1 VTVTLFHNMVCY
13 YHPDKPAAGLC
24 KYCQRG
30 LCSECAT
37 RAGDSLAC
45 SGLHE
50 EQVRAMEVLMQKNI
64 LQSKRVGSDYIRNTI
79 FYGIVGLLFTAFGA
93 SQLRWLGLQAVIYLM
108 IGLALLWAALAN
120 YLESRKY
127 K

>member
-1 VTVTLFHNMVCY
+1 VNNLVCY
-13 YHPDKPAAGLC
+13 YHPDKPAVGLC

-30 LCSECAT
+30 LCSICA
-37 RAGDSLAC
+37 ALVEDSLAC
-45 SGLHE
+45 KNLHE

-64 LQSKRVGSDYIRNTI
+64 LQSRRVGSDYIRNTI
-79 FYGIVGLLFTAFGA
+79 FYGIVGVLFTAFGA
-93 SQLRWLGLQAVIYLM
+93 SQLRWLGLQAAVYLV
-108 IGLALLWAALAN
+108 IGLSLLWAALAN

>member
-1 VTVTLFHNMVCY
+1 MVCY
-13 YHPDKPAAGLC
+13 YHPEKSAVGLC

-30 LCSECAT
+30 LCADCAAQ
-37 RAGDSLAC
+37 AGDSLAC
-45 SGLHE
+45 KGLHE
-50 EQVRAMEVLMQKNI
+50 EQVHAMEVLMQKNI
-64 LQSKRVGSDYIRNTI
+64 LQSKRVGSDYVRNTI
-79 FYGIVGLLFTAFGA
+79 FYGVVGVLFSVFGF
-93 SQLRWLGLQAVIYLM
+93 SQLRFLGLQALIYLM

>member
-1 VTVTLFHNMVCY
+1 MICY
-13 YHPDKPAAGLC
+13 YHPDKPAVGLC

-30 LCSECAT
+30 LCSACAAP
-37 RAGDSLAC
+37 AGDSLAC
-45 SGLHE
+45 QGLHE
-50 EQVRAMEVLMQKNI
+50 ESVRGMEALMQKNI
-64 LQSKRVGSDYIRNTI
+64 LQSKRVGSDYTRNTI
-79 FYGIVGLLFTAFGA
+79 FYGIVGGLFTAFGV
-93 SQLRWLGLQAVIYLM
+93 SQLQWLGLQAVVYVT